1 MVGASGRS
9 QHPVD
14 TGRGSASR
22 GANAGVSAHR
32 ARQVK
37 IFLDTSVLV
46 ASSIEQ
52 HEHYPR
58 AVDLLERIQAG
69 FDKPYTGAHNLTET
83 YAVLTRLP
91 LSPRIS
97 PAEAMAILRDN
108 ILAHFEIVVLT
119 AKEHIDWILTLGMGE
134 ICGGGVYDALAIRY
148 AEKVSADRIFTFNV
162 RHFREMAPHLA
173 DRISAP

>member
-1 MVGASGRS
+1 M
-9 QHPVD
+9 
-14 TGRGSASR
+14 
-22 GANAGVSAHR
+22 
-32 ARQVK
+32 K

-46 ASSIEQ
+46 ASSIEH

-58 AVDLLERIQAG
+58 AVVLLERIQDG
-69 FDKPYTGAHNLTET
+69 LDKLYTGAHNLTET

-97 PAEAMAILRDN
+97 PADAMAILRDN
-108 ILAHFEIVVLT
+108 IIAHFEIVVLT
-119 AKEHIDWILTLGMGE
+119 AKEHIDWILTLGKKE
-134 ICGGGVYDALAIRY
+134 AYGGSVYDALAIRY
-148 AEKVSADRIFTFNV
+148 AEKISADRIFTFNV